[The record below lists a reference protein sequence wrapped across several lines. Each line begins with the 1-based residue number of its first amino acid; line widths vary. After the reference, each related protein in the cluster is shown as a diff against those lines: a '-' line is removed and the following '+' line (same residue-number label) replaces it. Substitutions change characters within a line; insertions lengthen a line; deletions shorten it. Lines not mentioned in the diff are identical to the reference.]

1 MKTKGSVSKPTITLR
16 RGFSFQ
22 PMKRLMRT
30 EDLIPIKSKLL
41 GNGMSV
47 NFRGTDYGIVYP
59 EEVWKATPTETR
71 RALKD
76 NLAMATTMHLPM
88 IFPGS
93 GVDYDSG
100 RPLLEPYFMLNF
112 WKDIPSVT
120 EADMTDTA
128 EAIRKW
134 YDVEYRFEDQTV
146 VYPSPDPVKSPSR
159 AVVGLSFGKD
169 SLLTF
174 AVANEIGLDPEGVY
188 AVEQGLTYE
197 EKHKTNLAVGFK
209 KEFGKQLHILK
220 HDTGKLRDYEY
231 LGLRESDFGWGLQ
244 STEYA
249 LDLIP
254 FAYFYNAKYMLFG
267 NEQSCAAT
275 YMDPPGNWLVN
286 PCYDQ
291 SHLWTV
297 HIDQITQT
305 FSGRVVRTASLIEP
319 LMDMMIQRT
328 LAHRYPEMAKYQMSC
343 FTRNEEGRDYHW
355 CHNCAVCAKMYLLCV
370 GSGINPEAIGLKQNM
385 LRAESKPYFTMF
397 GGRSNLPYANT
408 DISIDEQIFA
418 FYCAAKK
425 GAQGALIDEFKQS
438 KFYQEANDREDE
450 LFEKFCSLY
459 DPISLPRELRD
470 KVLSIYKEEL
480 STFEI

>member
-1 MKTKGSVSKPTITLR
+1 MHAKDNVSRSSITLR
-16 RGFSFQ
+16 KGFSMQ
-22 PMKRLMRT
+22 PMRRLLRD
-30 EDLIPIKSKLL
+30 ELIPIKSKLL

-47 NFRGTDYGIVYP
+47 NFKGSDYPIIYP
-59 EEVWKATPTETR
+59 DEAWKATPAETR

-88 IFPGS
+88 IFNAS
-93 GVDYDSG
+93 GADYDSG

-112 WKDIPSVT
+112 LKDIPSVT

-134 YDVEYRFEDQTV
+134 YNVEYRFEDQTV

-159 AVVGLSFGKD
+159 AIVGLSFGKD

-174 AVANEIGLDPEGVY
+174 AVAREIGLDPEGVY

-197 EKHKTNLAVGFK
+197 EKHKTRLAIGFK

-220 HDTGKLRDYEY
+220 HDTGKLRDYKH
-231 LGLRESDFGWGLQ
+231 LGLPKSDFGWGLQ

-254 FAYFYNAKYMLFG
+254 FAYLYNAKYILFG

-291 SHLWTV
+291 SHLWTI

-305 FSGRVVRTASLIEP
+305 FSGRTVRTGSLIEP
-319 LMDMMIQRT
+319 IMDMMIQRT
-328 LAHRYPEMAKYQMSC
+328 LAHRYPDMAKYQMSC
-343 FTRNEEGRDYHW
+343 FTENEQGRDYHW

-370 GSGINPEAIGLKQNM
+370 ASGINPEAIGLKQNM
-385 LRAESKPYFTMF
+385 LRAESKPFFTLF

-408 DISIDEQIFA
+408 DISIDEQLFA
-418 FYCAAKK
+418 FYAASKK
-425 GAQGALIDEFKQS
+425 GVQGALVDEFKQS
-438 KFYQEANDREDE
+438 KLYQEAKDREDE

-480 STFEI
+480 STFEL